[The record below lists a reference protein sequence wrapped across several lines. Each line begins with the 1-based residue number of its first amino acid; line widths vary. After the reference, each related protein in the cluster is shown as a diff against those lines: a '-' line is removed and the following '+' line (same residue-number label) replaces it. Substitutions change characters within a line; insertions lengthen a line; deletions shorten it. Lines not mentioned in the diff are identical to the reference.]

1 MRSVRTSYALLLG
14 AITALAPLSAADAT
28 NGTPVYTVTVTS
40 APDLGKVVSA
50 GSGDTVFTINP
61 ASGVVTR
68 SSGSGV
74 RLTTSSTRAAVS
86 IKCGN
91 YYACNTTY
99 VEVIVG
105 SIGSPTRRAE
115 TLNNFTAAMNSA
127 TLASGGDPQGTNPM
141 GFGLNPIPMNT
152 TKTFYLGFDYP
163 IAGDNT
169 GLASGVAA
177 SGFYVYAAPYPDHA
191 DTGTTSSA
199 AATVYRPLSISNST
213 GLVFG
218 KVVRPA
224 TGSGTV
230 VINASTGVRTTTG
243 NATVLNTPT
252 PSRAIYSVTGEGG
265 QAVSVSVPTSF
276 VMSTT
281 GGTVTVSL
289 TTTASGSQTLS
300 SALGSAGSLGFYVG
314 GTLPVTSTTKD
325 GNYTG
330 TFTVTVQY
338 N

>member
-1 MRSVRTSYALLLG
+1 MRFTPTFSALCLS
-14 AITALAPLSAADAT
+14 AFAALAAPPVANAT
-28 NGTPVYTVTVTS
+28 GGTPVYTVTVTS
-40 APDLGKVVSA
+40 APDIGKVVSA
-50 GSGDTVFTINP
+50 GSGVTVFTINP
-61 ASGVVTR
+61 GNGIVTR
-68 SSGSGV
+68 TSGSGV

-91 YYACNTTY
+91 YNACGSTY

-105 SIGSPTRRAE
+105 SIGSPTKRAGG
-115 TLNNFTAAMNSA
+115 LDNFTAAMNSA
-127 TLASGGDPQGTNPM
+127 TLASGGDPAGTNPM
-141 GFGLNPIPMNT
+141 GFGLNPIPQNT

-169 GLASGVAA
+169 ALPSGVAA
-177 SGFYVYAAPYPDHA
+177 SGFYVYAAAYPNHA

-199 AATVYRPLSISNST
+199 AATVYRPISISNPT

-230 VINASTGVRTTTG
+230 VINASTGVRSTTG

-252 PSRAIYSVTGEGG
+252 PSRAVYSVTGEGG

-281 GGTVTVSL
+281 GGTVTVTL
-289 TTTASGSQTLS
+289 TTTASGSQSLS
-300 SALGSAGSLGFYVG
+300 SALGSAGSFGFYVG
-314 GTLPVTSTTKD
+314 GSLPVTPTTKD